1 MSKLSH
7 NKIAAQ
13 QQVLGC
19 FRSGMTLLAG
29 GFGSAGFPT
38 LLYEW
43 LYEQTDCRE
52 LNIITSG
59 VAPPEK
65 PFQLGFAG
73 LLRDQRIRSLT
84 LTHAANNPEVGRQ
97 KAAGITRVEAVPQ
110 GTFVERI
117 RAGGAGLGGVLTP
130 TGIGT
135 SVAEGK
141 QILTIGGRE
150 YLLELPIRAEV
161 AILRAEKADKMGN
174 LMFKHTSR
182 NYNTVIPMA
191 ADVVIVEVPE
201 EAIVE
206 VGQMTDCEVMVPGI
220 FVDLIVPIPK
230 GGAFYDRLP
239 A

>member
-7 NKIAAQ
+7 NKLAAKE
-13 QQVLGC
+13 QVLEQ
-19 FRSGMTLLAG
+19 FHSGMSLLAG
-29 GFGSAGFPT
+29 GFGSAGYPT

-43 LYEQTDCRE
+43 LYETDCTE
-52 LNIITSG
+52 LDIITSG
-59 VAPPEK
+59 VAPADK

-73 LLRDQRIRSLT
+73 LLRDKRIRSLT

-97 KAAGITRVEAVPQ
+97 KVVGTLKVEAVPQ

-135 SVAEGK
+135 PVAEGK
-141 QILTIGGRE
+141 QILHINGRD
-150 YLLELPIRAEV
+150 YLLELPIRAQV

-174 LMFKHTSR
+174 LMFRHTSR
-182 NYNTVIPMA
+182 NYNTVIPTA
-191 ADVVIVEVPE
+191 ADMVIVEVPE
-201 EAIVE
+201 QGIVE
-206 VGQMTDCEVMVPGI
+206 VGEMADNEVMVPGI

-230 GGAFYDRLP
+230 GGEFFER
-239 A
+239 